1 MLNRHLGTDQTGLT
15 TDLSTKCVDN
25 TVEREPLLAR
35 RTNFRNTKENS
46 KLITKHNCHNFS
58 RLCKI
63 PSIYPKKLPKIHSLS
78 LDARNMQM
86 FSVAYFRRRDAVSA
100 KLLALLAKT
109 ATPPVM
115 ACQRSTATS
124 QYSGLISIA
133 RQTRP
138 AISAAMMVVPL
149 PLKGS

>member
-1 MLNRHLGTDQTGLT
+1 M
-15 TDLSTKCVDN
+15 
-25 TVEREPLLAR
+25 EREPLLTR
-35 RTNFRNTKENS
+35 RSNFRNTNENS
-46 KLITKHNCHNFS
+46 KLIMKHNCHNFS
-58 RLCKI
+58 HRCKI
-63 PSIYPKKLPKIHSLS
+63 HSNYSKKLPKIHSLS
-78 LDARNMQM
+78 LDVRNMQT
-86 FSVAYFRRRDAVSA
+86 FSLASFGRCDAVSR
-100 KLLALLAKT
+100 KLLPFPAKR

-115 ACQRSTATS
+115 ACQRSMATS

>member
-1 MLNRHLGTDQTGLT
+1 M
-15 TDLSTKCVDN
+15 
-25 TVEREPLLAR
+25 EREQLLTR
-35 RTNFRNTKENS
+35 RSNFRNTNENRN
-46 KLITKHNCHNFS
+46 LITKHNCHIFS
-58 RLCKI
+58 HRCKI
-63 PSIYPKKLPKIHSLS
+63 PSIYPKKLPKIHNLS

-86 FSVAYFRRRDAVSA
+86 FSLAYFRRRDAVSA
-100 KLLALLAKT
+100 KLLPLPAKT

-115 ACQRSTATS
+115 ACQRSMATS